1 MSGLP
6 VLRFASAVEAISLV
20 VLLVNLV
27 TLHARPVSA
36 VVGPLHGA
44 AYLVVIMITLL
55 ARAPIVPGVRLRA
68 LIPGIGGLLAVRR
81 LKRGETPGQ

>member
-1 MSGLP
+1 MP